1 MLYIHCL
8 INSDHDFIH
17 IFHLG
22 DRDLES
28 CGKKSKVKKLVQVY
42 INGKWIGTQICLI
55 PRLCIGLSFPFSSIF
70 ALGLV
75 LLGVRGLA
83 PYLCLLV
90 YKYL

>member
-42 INGKWIGTQICLI
+42 INGKWDSDLSDSKALH
-55 PRLCIGLSFPFSSIF
+55 RAFLSFQ
-70 ALGLV
+70 
-75 LLGVRGLA
+75 
-83 PYLCLLV
+83 
-90 YKYL
+90 